1 MEAGNVIA
9 IADIFVSA
17 GVAFWIVNTI
27 QKKLDNRR
35 AIKEHFIGEILS
47 IRSEYRDLIL
57 SLKSG
62 ESKPLSIKYQLQR
75 LSIHLNGM
83 MGLLS
88 REFQVERNFFHPYLI
103 DLSTK
108 ITDDK
113 DYIESYR
120 DNSTIRF
127 SDTFIYDMGNFEDE
141 NDKLFNDLVLKINN
155 AK

>member
-1 MEAGNVIA
+1 MEAAEIIA
-9 IADIFVSA
+9 IVDIFVSA
-17 GVAFWIVNTI
+17 GVGIWIVKNI

-62 ESKPLSIKYQLQR
+62 EAKPLSIKYQLQR

-88 REFQVERNFFHPYLI
+88 HEFKIERSFFNPYLI
-103 DLSTK
+103 DLSSK

-113 DYIESYR
+113 DYMENYR

-127 SDTFIYDMGNFEDE
+127 SDTFIYDIGNFEAE
-141 NDKLFNDLVLKINN
+141 NDKLFNDLVLRINN
-155 AK
+155 SK